1 MKMKISEFKKLE
13 EKIKEQ
19 DFNKSFKNI
28 NKVMFVL
35 SIFGHFA
42 SIFLAYF
49 LVSKILSGAI
59 TDNTILVGVSSV
71 ILLGGL
77 ELLKREIFDKFSLQQ
92 IKIKSLFSKDVL
104 PLAIVS
110 LVIVSISFYASIK
123 GAAEFSSKSKEI
135 EKEVTV
141 DIKNYEDSLKA
152 LYSTKITEVESQIA
166 NNKTK
171 IEDKDK
177 EQTQIESSERLTS
190 QQKNR
195 VKDLKAEKI
204 ELKEEIKSFEEK
216 ISLLNGELEKEV
228 SDFEQQTKTEGEEKK
243 SENEDNSLFF
253 VIISTLIELVIL
265 TGVYFNEYYKFR
277 SYDEFKKKIEN
288 DVNFQKWYNYN
299 RVLDIIYNTDTKI
312 NDKLPSGKTL
322 QDLCKVNGIIL
333 LNKDITDL
341 NKLFNSLGIIKS
353 SGSTKYIS
361 KSKENAQE
369 ILKNHFNID

>member
-28 NKVMFVL
+28 NKVMFIL

-195 VKDLKAEKI
+195 VKDLKSEKV
-204 ELKEEIKSFEEK
+204 ELKEEIKSLEDK
-216 ISLLNGELEKEV
+216 IALLNSELQKEV
-228 SDFEQQTKTEGEEKK
+228 SDFEEQTKTEGEEKK

-299 RVLDIIYNTDTKI
+299 KVLDIIYNTDTKI

>member
-1 MKMKISEFKKLE
+1 MKISEFKKLE

-49 LVSKILSGAI
+49 LLSKILSGAI

-216 ISLLNGELEKEV
+216 ISLLNSELEKEV
-228 SDFEQQTKTEGEEKK
+228 SDFEKQTKTEGEEKK

-299 RVLDIIYNTDTKI
+299 KVLDIIYNTDTKI

>member
-1 MKMKISEFKKLE
+1 MKISEFKKLE

>member
-1 MKMKISEFKKLE
+1 MKISEFKKLE

-141 DIKNYEDSLKA
+141 DIKNYEDSLKS

-216 ISLLNGELEKEV
+216 ISLLNSELEKEV
-228 SDFEQQTKTEGEEKK
+228 SDFEKQTKTEGEEKK

-299 RVLDIIYNTDTKI
+299 KVLDIIYNTDTKI

>member
-1 MKMKISEFKKLE
+1 MKISEFKKLE

-195 VKDLKAEKI
+195 VKDLKSEKV
-204 ELKEEIKSFEEK
+204 ELKEEIKSFEDK
-216 ISLLNGELEKEV
+216 IALLNSELQKEV
-228 SDFEQQTKTEGEEKK
+228 SDFEEQTKTEGEEKK

-299 RVLDIIYNTDTKI
+299 KVLDIIYNTDTKI

>member
-1 MKMKISEFKKLE
+1 MKISEFKKLE

-195 VKDLKAEKI
+195 VKDLKSEKI

>member
-1 MKMKISEFKKLE
+1 MKISEFKKLE

-28 NKVMFVL
+28 NKVMFIL

-195 VKDLKAEKI
+195 VKDLKSEKV
-204 ELKEEIKSFEEK
+204 ELKEEIKSLEDK
-216 ISLLNGELEKEV
+216 IALLNSELQKEV
-228 SDFEQQTKTEGEEKK
+228 SDFEEQTKTEGEEKK

-299 RVLDIIYNTDTKI
+299 KVLDIIYNTDTKI

>member
-1 MKMKISEFKKLE
+1 MKISEFKKLE

-49 LVSKILSGAI
+49 LLSKILSGAI

-195 VKDLKAEKI
+195 VKDLKSEKV
-204 ELKEEIKSFEEK
+204 ELKEEIKSFEDK
-216 ISLLNGELEKEV
+216 IALLNSELEKEV
-228 SDFEQQTKTEGEEKK
+228 SDFEQQTKTKGEEKK

-299 RVLDIIYNTDTKI
+299 KVLDIIYNTDTKI

>member
-1 MKMKISEFKKLE
+1 MKLSEFKKLE

-49 LVSKILSGAI
+49 LVSKVLSGAI
-59 TDNTILVGVSSV
+59 TDNVILVGISSV

-92 IKIKSLFSKDVL
+92 IKNKSLISKDVL

-110 LVIVSISFYASIK
+110 LIIVSISFYASIK
-123 GAAEFSSKSKEI
+123 GASEFSSKSKEI
-135 EKEVTV
+135 EKEVSSN
-141 DIKNYEDSLKA
+141 IKSYEDSLTVV
-152 LYSTKITEVESQIA
+152 YNSKISEVESQISSI
-166 NNKTK
+166 K
-171 IEDKDK
+171 IKIDEKDK
-177 EQTQIESSERLTS
+177 EQTQIESSDRLTS

-195 VKDLKAEKI
+195 VKDLKLEKT
-204 ELKEEIKSFEEK
+204 ELKNEVKSNEDKIQSLKTELDNEILDFESKIKS
-216 ISLLNGELEKEV
+216 
-228 SDFEQQTKTEGEEKK
+228 EGDEKK

-253 VIISTLIELVIL
+253 VLISTLIELVIL

-299 RVLDIIYNTDTKI
+299 KVLDIIYNTDTKI
-312 NDKLPSGKTL
+312 NDRLPSGKTL

-341 NKLFNSLGIIKS
+341 NKLFNSLGIIKT

-369 ILKNHFNID
+369 ILKNHFNIE